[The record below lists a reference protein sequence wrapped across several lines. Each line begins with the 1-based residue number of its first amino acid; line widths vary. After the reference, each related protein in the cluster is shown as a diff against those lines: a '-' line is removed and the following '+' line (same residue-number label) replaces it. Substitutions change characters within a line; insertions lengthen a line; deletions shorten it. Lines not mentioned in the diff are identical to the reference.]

1 MSEKLYDSIAN
12 VLKISSSIISDDSG
26 PETIETWDSFNT
38 LLILE
43 ELESAYDV
51 KFSLDEVVNFKTVG
65 DIKQSLKKHGCIN

>member
-1 MSEKLYDSIAN
+1 MSEKLYDVIAN
-12 VLKISSSIISDDSG
+12 VLKISSSTISDDSG
-26 PETIETWDSFNT
+26 PETIKTWDSFNT

-65 DIKQSLKKHGCIN
+65 DIKQSLKKHGGIN

>member
-1 MSEKLYDSIAN
+1 MTEKLYDAIAN
-12 VLKISSSIISDDSG
+12 VLKIPSSTISDDSG
-26 PETIETWDSFNT
+26 PETIKTWDSFNT

-65 DIKQSLKKHGCIN
+65 DIKQSLKKHGGIN

>member
-1 MSEKLYDSIAN
+1 MSEKLYDAIAN
-12 VLKISSSIISDDSG
+12 VLKISSSTISDDSG

-65 DIKQSLKKHGCIN
+65 DIKQSLKKHGYIN

>member
-1 MSEKLYDSIAN
+1 MSEKLYTSIAN

>member
-1 MSEKLYDSIAN
+1 MSEKLYASIAN
-12 VLKISSSIISDDSG
+12 DLKISSSIISDDSG